1 MAAAALNR
9 KFEPQLKMFHATIL
23 VTRAEEWCVEA
34 ETAEQARELLAAGQ
48 GHRCH
53 LGSHPALKWSASAT
67 EFIVLS
73 CFVALLLRGLVPVDT
88 PKAAACLAALLPER
102 CMRA

>member
-1 MAAAALNR
+1 MAAAALKR
-9 KFEPQLKMFHATIL
+9 KFEPQLKTFHATIL

-53 LGSHPALKWSASAT
+53 LGSHPALNGAHRRLN
-67 EFIVLS
+67 LS
-73 CFVALLLRGLVPVDT
+73 FLAVRRSSSQGLVPVDT